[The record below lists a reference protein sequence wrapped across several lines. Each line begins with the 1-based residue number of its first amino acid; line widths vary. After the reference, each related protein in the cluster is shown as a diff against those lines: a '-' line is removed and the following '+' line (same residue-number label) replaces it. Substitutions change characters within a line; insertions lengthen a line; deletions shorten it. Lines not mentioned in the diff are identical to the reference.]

1 MREISR
7 ENHCTLDL
15 PDTLKKMSRIF
26 EKVLLNDENPGSC
39 NKITDIVR
47 AMFTTTSM
55 SQVAHIANTFVAC
68 DAIVIVRVKDRF
80 VEKPSP
86 GGWRDLMINFYMAD
100 DPNQH
105 ICEVQIVS
113 SKLLVARKGLK
124 ENINYARTRN
134 ALEILERLDAKDP
147 AKRWSRA
154 RYLRD
159 VEKVSAG
166 SLFSLGYEVFDLLK
180 AGYSEEDFKDAIGLD
195 DKDLKAAREQLVE
208 ECLNRA
214 DILAM
219 AQGGSKSGK
228 SGRFGGSAKSSR
240 LGAVKTRGGLAK
252 AKAAGGS
259 QSFTKG
265 AGLLASSPAFF
276 GKPLGRS
283 SASSPSSPKRS
294 IERSDSSERTTRLSD
309 GELGGSDSVS
319 ESLPPV
325 LGVSLRPRSTT
336 ISAEDR
342 EVRGEV
348 WVQKKGTGARVAA
361 LEPRGG
367 GKVTPSLEA
376 SAPSAPSDLTYRA
389 TELDP

>member
-1 MREISR
+1 
-7 ENHCTLDL
+7 
-15 PDTLKKMSRIF
+15 
-26 EKVLLNDENPGSC
+26 
-39 NKITDIVR
+39 
-47 AMFTTTSM
+47 
-55 SQVAHIANTFVAC
+55 VAHIANTFVAC

-86 GGWRDLMINFYMAD
+86 GGWRDLMINFYLAD

-240 LGAVKTRGGLAK
+240 QRRLE
-252 AKAAGGS
+252 
-259 QSFTKG
+259 QSKHVVVWPKPKRQVVPRALPKG
-265 AGLLASSPAFF
+265 PVFWRHL
-276 GKPLGRS
+276 R
-283 SASSPSSPKRS
+283 PSSKSHWAGR
-294 IERSDSSERTTRLSD
+294 RRRRRH
-309 GELGGSDSVS
+309 
-319 ESLPPV
+319 
-325 LGVSLRPRSTT
+325 LRKEASKEAT
-336 ISAEDR
+336 AA
-342 EVRGEV
+342 RG
-348 WVQKKGTGARVAA
+348 
-361 LEPRGG
+361 PRGC
-367 GKVTPSLEA
+367 P
-376 SAPSAPSDLTYRA
+376 
-389 TELDP
+389 TENSVARIR